1 MPGTPPE
8 EGAEAI
14 PALWARETIEDLE
27 LDLAC
32 GGELK
37 DIDRRIEEIAL
48 QHSVSSRAHIVG
60 RHRGRTE
67 RRSTRTGSHRAHS
80 AGAALR
86 HVSRRTGFVIASGR
100 DALHRERHSLYSRW
114 RNRVC

>member
-1 MPGTPPE
+1 MPATPPE

-32 GGELK
+32 GGERK
-37 DIDRRIEEIAL
+37 DIDRRIEQIAL
-48 QHSVSSRAHIVG
+48 QHSVSSRLTSWVAIAEE
-60 RHRGRTE
+60 TE

-100 DALHRERHSLYSRW
+100 DALHRERHSLVLARGGIA
-114 RNRVC
+114 